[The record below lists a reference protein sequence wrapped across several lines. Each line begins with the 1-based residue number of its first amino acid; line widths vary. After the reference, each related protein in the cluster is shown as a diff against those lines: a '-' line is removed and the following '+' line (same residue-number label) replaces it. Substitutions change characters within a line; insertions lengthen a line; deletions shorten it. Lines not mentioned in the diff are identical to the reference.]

1 MDSSLQPKL
10 AEIEAAIAGL
20 SEQELRAAAPDKWSI
35 AEILEHLSITY
46 VTSMKGVMSKVL
58 AAGPRASRPRLKQR
72 VTTFLVTG
80 IGYFPQGRQAPEFT
94 LPKGRATSDVLADIR
109 SALPC
114 RRSADGIADR
124 LPPISWNHAGC
135 CRRRSRLRL
144 RVADIHAAECRAR
157 AATCRSLSSD
167 PPACCAIVPASV
179 WLPRL
184 RQLSA
189 QLP

>member
-109 SALPC
+109 SALPEMDTALAEC
-114 RRSADGIADR
+114 ERRYGSRLKIADH
-124 LPPISWNHAGC
+124 PILGPLTAPQWRNFHCVHTRHHLKQIVA
-135 CRRRSRLRL
+135 RRKTLGER
-144 RVADIHAAECRAR
+144 R
-157 AATCRSLSSD
+157 AAAAAD
-167 PPACCAIVPASV
+167 
-179 WLPRL
+179 
-184 RQLSA
+184 Q
-189 QLP
+189 